1 MKVLEDKLAIWPLLQ
16 HIVAVEYGE
25 RVACRFAART
35 LADLGASVIKV
46 IEGGPAEDRRSA
58 HENPLDLYLN
68 FNKRFVRVNPETQD
82 GGSELTQL
90 LERPHIVIEDGSL
103 GRRSQLSGLEAW
115 GKMATPVVWLSIT
128 PFGATGPYK
137 DYSSYSLTLA
147 HGSGEAY
154 MNFTGDA
161 TRPPVKWW
169 RHEGDFRAGVVGAVA
184 GLAALLRAQSTGG
197 EYIDVSE
204 QEALMGMNLR
214 PFGRYLNQSVATDR
228 QTLAHRLCGPFACQ
242 DGYVECFAPRAT
254 HLERLGRWMKK
265 ESLAQEAQTGVS
277 DAIRRLNISVADWI
291 HARSKEELFLEG
303 QANNVL
309 VAPYYG
315 AHELPGV
322 DQFRQRA
329 FFVEEK
335 DASGKTRQ
343 YATSPAHFEGLGSN
357 EARREELTGFTSG
370 ANGRAHLNGVR
381 VLDLSSGFAGPWAAS
396 LLAMLGAEVIK
407 VESAVHP
414 DISRVGWDPFTQCER
429 DLLAGDFSFVM
440 ANPNKVSVAVD
451 LARTEGLMLVKQLAA
466 ISDVLVENF
475 TPGVMA
481 RLGLGYEDL
490 RKVRPD
496 IILLSISAFGQTGPL
511 SNYRGVAPLF
521 GAAGG
526 LSSLSGYEDH
536 PPTVTADE
544 RVDGGVASYGAL
556 ATLAALTHRDVAG
569 EGAHIDLSA
578 TELVAY
584 TVGDAVL
591 AKSMGVEQ
599 PHREGNGHPSWAIHN
614 VYPCRGEDEWL
625 AVAVYTDE
633 EWEGLCSGIGRLDLM
648 RDPRFDSKDKR
659 LQHRS
664 VLDEFISAWT
674 SQHDPDSA
682 MNILQTEGVAAVRSF
697 STAELFANPHT
708 NARMVTDVVYH
719 PTLGS
724 IMVLSPPWKLHS
736 QPAAIT
742 SPSPLLGQHTKWILG
757 DMLAISQ
764 EHIERLE
771 SEGFL
776 K

>member
-1 MKVLEDKLAIWPLLQ
+1 MAIWPLLQ

-25 RVACRFAART
+25 RIACRFAART

-46 IEGGPAEDRRSA
+46 IGGGAAEDRRSVHA
-58 HENPLDLYLN
+58 PPLDLYLD
-68 FNKRFVRVNPETQD
+68 FNKKFVRVSSEAQN
-82 GGSELTQL
+82 GGSELKQL
-90 LERPHIVIEDGSL
+90 LERAHIVIEDGSL
-103 GRRSQLSGLEAW
+103 GRRSRRSGLEAW
-115 GKMATPVVWLSIT
+115 GKVATPVVWLSIT

-169 RHEGDFRAGVVGAVA
+169 RHEGDFRAGIAGAVA

-204 QEALMGMNLR
+204 QEALMSMNLR
-214 PFGRYLNQSVATDR
+214 PFGRYLNQAVATDR
-228 QTLAHRLCGPFACQ
+228 QTLPHRLCGPFACQ

-254 HLERLGRWMKK
+254 HLVRLGRWMKK

-277 DAIRRLNISVADWI
+277 DAIKRLNSSVADWVR
-291 HARSKEELFLEG
+291 ARPKEELFREG
-303 QANNVL
+303 QANDVL

-315 AHELPGV
+315 AHELSGV
-322 DQFRQRA
+322 DQFRHRA
-329 FFVEEK
+329 FFAEEK
-335 DASGKTRQ
+335 KASGETRL
-343 YATSPAHFEGLGSN
+343 YATSPAHFRRLPSN
-357 EARREELTGFTSG
+357 EARREPPTDYTPGENDM
-370 ANGRAHLNGVR
+370 ANLNGLR

-414 DISRVGWDPFTQCER
+414 DISRMGWDPFTQRER
-429 DLLAGDFSFVM
+429 DLMAGDFSFVM
-440 ANPNKVSVAVD
+440 ANPNKVSMTVD
-451 LARTEGLMLVKQLAA
+451 LASTEGVMLVKQLATV
-466 ISDVLVENF
+466 SDVLVENF

-490 RKVRPD
+490 RQVRPD

-511 SNYRGVAPLF
+511 SHYRGVAPLF

-544 RVDGGVASYGAL
+544 RVDGAVASYGAL

-578 TELVAY
+578 TEVVAY

-591 AKSMGVEQ
+591 AQSMGIEQ
-599 PHREGNGHPSWAIHN
+599 PHREGNGHPFWAIHN
-614 VYPCRGEDEWL
+614 VYPCRGEDQWL

-633 EWEGLCSGIGRLDLM
+633 EWAGLCGAIGSPELM
-648 RDPRFDSKDKR
+648 KDPRFDSRDKR
-659 LQHRS
+659 LQHNGA
-664 VLDEFISAWT
+664 LDEIISVWT
-674 SQHDPDSA
+674 SRHDPDSA
-682 MNILQTEGVAAVRSF
+682 MSILQTEGVAAVRSF
-697 STAELFANPHT
+697 STAELFADPHT
-708 NARMVTDVVYH
+708 SSRMVTDVVHH

-724 IMVLSPPWKLHS
+724 IMVISPPWKLHCH
-736 QPAAIT
+736 PAVIV

-757 DMLAISQ
+757 DILAIPQ